1 MFGDLMGN
9 LQDKQSEMKSKLA
22 LIKLE
27 ASVANGA
34 VVVNA
39 NANRQIENIS
49 ISKELFDQNDVE
61 QLEDLVLEAVNRA
74 MDMAQGKE
82 AEESQKMI
90 QDIMPPGLGG
100 LGNLFG

>member
-1 MFGDLMGN
+1 MLGDLMGN

-22 LIKLE
+22 LIKVE
-27 ASVANGA
+27 VSVGDGA
-34 VVVNA
+34 IVVNA

-49 ISKELFDQNDVE
+49 ISKELFEQNDVE
-61 QLEDLVLEAVNRA
+61 QMEDLVLEAVNRA
-74 MDMAQGKE
+74 LDLAASKE